1 MANSINDLYS
11 KYVNRV
17 GRTLESDRYFQY
29 LYEMTRAGKTNLQ
42 QKNVVLHKVVD
53 ERWLTIIEESLD
65 AINTI
70 IEKPR
75 RFITTKE
82 EVVPVSLAKKI
93 SAESVRHLSQN
104 TQFIASNENGD
115 IQPTRILNTTTEET
129 YDLYENRFIYHLI
142 QRLVTFIDKRT
153 DVIFWSTGDETE
165 NSLHM
170 DCTVDDAYEQIQYRV
185 DMTIKNKKDLL
196 ENDSDHM
203 DVFMRIDRVRRLVL
217 GLKQSAFCQIMAGCA
232 MVRSPIQRTNL
243 MMKDPNYRTCYKL
256 WQFLESYDEVGYSIE
271 AQDSTLEF
279 DEEYLLQMHTNFITN
294 YAIFKSLL
302 EDDARDISAAPV
314 QHRKVVKPKF
324 VKQIKELVVDNRDL
338 PDVEVRRVFV
348 EEVTQAQLDAEAALA
363 EQQAVN
369 EELET
374 TNVQLQNQ
382 LMIAQQQAADA
393 MADIEELQALAEE
406 NAQAQK
412 SAETAAAQAE
422 EVAEQADAARQQA
435 ETAMQAALEECR
447 QAQQAAQQAQAAL
460 EQAQEQ
466 ARQTVAQAAAEQEA
480 LRARQEQQHR
490 NEQQQLAQRYRTER
504 QKLEQAHKQELQ
516 QASAAQAAAERKHQS
531 AQKAA
536 AEQQARLE
544 EARRAAEERAEAQR
558 QCFETAQEEQRLQT
572 ADRISAMQREID
584 ELKAVLEQERRA
596 AAETL
601 AAEQAARA
609 AAEQRAQQE
618 SELRSR
624 VEERAGAASLGQ
636 FVRASYAE
644 RRERRRQ
651 SSHKE

>member
-29 LYEMTRAGKTNLQ
+29 LYEMTQAGKTNLQ

-170 DCTVDDAYEQIQYRV
+170 DCTVDDAYEQIQYWV

-324 VKQIKELVVDNRDL
+324 VKQIKELVVDNRDI

-374 TNVQLQNQ
+374 TNVQLQHQ

-422 EVAEQADAARQQA
+422 EVAEQADAARRQA
-435 ETAMQAALEECR
+435 EAAMQAALEECR

-531 AQKAA
+531 DQKAA

-572 ADRISAMQREID
+572 ADRLAQMQREID
-584 ELKAVLEQERRA
+584 ELKAALEQERRA

-651 SSHKE
+651 SAHKE

>member
-29 LYEMTRAGKTNLQ
+29 LYEMTQAGKTNLQ

-374 TNVQLQNQ
+374 TNVQLQHQ

-422 EVAEQADAARQQA
+422 EVAEQADAARRQA
-435 ETAMQAALEECR
+435 EAAMQAALEECR

-531 AQKAA
+531 DQKAA
-536 AEQQARLE
+536 AEQHARLE

-558 QCFETAQEEQRLQT
+558 LQT
-572 ADRISAMQREID
+572 ADRLAQMQREID
-584 ELKAVLEQERRA
+584 ELKAALEQERRA

-651 SSHKE
+651 SSRKE

>member
-29 LYEMTRAGKTNLQ
+29 LYEMTQAGKTNLQ

-324 VKQIKELVVDNRDL
+324 VKQIKELVVDNRDI

-374 TNVQLQNQ
+374 TNVQLQHQ

-422 EVAEQADAARQQA
+422 EVAEQADAARRQA
-435 ETAMQAALEECR
+435 EAAMQAALEECR

-531 AQKAA
+531 DQKAA

-572 ADRISAMQREID
+572 ADRLAQMQREID
-584 ELKAVLEQERRA
+584 ELKAALEQERRA

-624 VEERAGAASLGQ
+624 VEERAGTASLGQ

-651 SSHKE
+651 SSRKE

>member
-29 LYEMTRAGKTNLQ
+29 LYEMTQAGKTNLQ

-324 VKQIKELVVDNRDL
+324 VKQIKELVVDNRDI

-374 TNVQLQNQ
+374 TNVQLQHQ

-406 NAQAQK
+406 NARAQK

-422 EVAEQADAARQQA
+422 EVAEQADAARRQA
-435 ETAMQAALEECR
+435 EAAMQAALEECR

-531 AQKAA
+531 DQKAA

-572 ADRISAMQREID
+572 ADRLAQMQREID
-584 ELKAVLEQERRA
+584 ELKAALEQERRA

-651 SSHKE
+651 SSRKE

>member
-29 LYEMTRAGKTNLQ
+29 LYEMTQAGKTNLQ

-324 VKQIKELVVDNRDL
+324 VKQIKELVVDNRDI

-374 TNVQLQNQ
+374 TNVQLQHQ

-422 EVAEQADAARQQA
+422 EVAEQADAARRQA
-435 ETAMQAALEECR
+435 EAAMQAALEECR

-531 AQKAA
+531 DQKAA

-558 QCFETAQEEQRLQT
+558 QCFETAQEEQRLKT
-572 ADRISAMQREID
+572 ADRLAQMQREID
-584 ELKAVLEQERRA
+584 ELKAALEQERRA

>member
-29 LYEMTRAGKTNLQ
+29 LYEMTQAGKTNLQ

-324 VKQIKELVVDNRDL
+324 VKQIKELVVDNRDI

-374 TNVQLQNQ
+374 TNVQLQHQ

-422 EVAEQADAARQQA
+422 EVAEQADAARRQA
-435 ETAMQAALEECR
+435 EAAMQAALEECR

-504 QKLEQAHKQELQ
+504 QKLEQTHKQELQ

-531 AQKAA
+531 DQKAA

-572 ADRISAMQREID
+572 ADRLAQMQREID
-584 ELKAVLEQERRA
+584 ELKAALEQERRA

-651 SSHKE
+651 SSRKE

>member
-29 LYEMTRAGKTNLQ
+29 LYEMTQAGKTNLQ

-82 EVVPVSLAKKI
+82 EVVPVSLARKI

-256 WQFLESYDEVGYSIE
+256 WQFLENYDEVGYSIE

-302 EDDARDISAAPV
+302 EDDSRDISAAPV

-374 TNVQLQNQ
+374 TNVQLQHQ

-406 NAQAQK
+406 NARAQK

-422 EVAEQADAARQQA
+422 AVAEQADAARQQA

-536 AEQQARLE
+536 AEQHARLE

-584 ELKAVLEQERRA
+584 ELKAALEQERRA

-624 VEERAGAASLGQ
+624 VEERAGAA
-636 FVRASYAE
+636 
-644 RRERRRQ
+644 
-651 SSHKE
+651 

>member
-29 LYEMTRAGKTNLQ
+29 LYEMTQAGKTNLQ

-82 EVVPVSLAKKI
+82 EVVPVSLARKI

-217 GLKQSAFCQIMAGCA
+217 GLKQSAFCQIMAGCT

-302 EDDARDISAAPV
+302 EDDSRDISAAPV

-338 PDVEVRRVFV
+338 PDVEIRRVFV

-374 TNVQLQNQ
+374 TNVQLQHQ

-422 EVAEQADAARQQA
+422 EVAEQADAARRQA
-435 ETAMQAALEECR
+435 EAAMQAALEECR

-490 NEQQQLAQRYRTER
+490 NEQQQLTQRYRTER

-536 AEQQARLE
+536 AEQHARLE

-584 ELKAVLEQERRA
+584 ELKAALEQERRA

-651 SSHKE
+651 SSRKE

>member
-29 LYEMTRAGKTNLQ
+29 LYEMTQAGKTNLQ

-324 VKQIKELVVDNRDL
+324 VKQIKELVVDNRDI

-374 TNVQLQNQ
+374 TNVQLQHQ

-422 EVAEQADAARQQA
+422 EVAEQADAARRQA
-435 ETAMQAALEECR
+435 EAAMQAALEECR

-531 AQKAA
+531 DQKAA

-572 ADRISAMQREID
+572 ADRLAQMQREID
-584 ELKAVLEQERRA
+584 ELKAALEQERRA

-609 AAEQRAQQE
+609 AAEQRAQEE
-618 SELRSR
+618 SVLRSR

-651 SSHKE
+651 SSRKE

>member
-29 LYEMTRAGKTNLQ
+29 LYEMTQAGKTNLQ

-82 EVVPVSLAKKI
+82 EVVPVSLARKI

-256 WQFLESYDEVGYSIE
+256 WQFLENYDEVGYSIE

-302 EDDARDISAAPV
+302 EDDSRDISAAPV

-374 TNVQLQNQ
+374 TNVQLQHQ
-382 LMIAQQQAADA
+382 LMIAQQQAAEA

-406 NAQAQK
+406 NARAQK

-536 AEQQARLE
+536 AEQHARLE

-572 ADRISAMQREID
+572 ADRISAMQQEID
-584 ELKAVLEQERRA
+584 ELKAALEQERRA

-651 SSHKE
+651 SSRKE

>member
-29 LYEMTRAGKTNLQ
+29 LYEMTQAGKTNLQ

-82 EVVPVSLAKKI
+82 EVVPVSLARKI

-256 WQFLESYDEVGYSIE
+256 WQFLENYDEVGYSIE

-302 EDDARDISAAPV
+302 EDDSRDISAAPV

-338 PDVEVRRVFV
+338 PDVEIRRVFV

-374 TNVQLQNQ
+374 TNVQLQHQ

-406 NAQAQK
+406 NARAQK

-490 NEQQQLAQRYRTER
+490 NEQQQLTQRYRTER

-536 AEQQARLE
+536 AEQHARLE

-584 ELKAVLEQERRA
+584 ELKAALEQERRA

-651 SSHKE
+651 SSRKE

>member
-29 LYEMTRAGKTNLQ
+29 LYEMTQAGKTNLQ

-115 IQPTRILNTTTEET
+115 IQSTRILNTTTEET

-324 VKQIKELVVDNRDL
+324 VKQIKELVVDNRDI

-374 TNVQLQNQ
+374 TNVQLQHQ

-422 EVAEQADAARQQA
+422 EVAEQADAARRQA
-435 ETAMQAALEECR
+435 EAAMQAALEECR

-531 AQKAA
+531 DQKAA

-544 EARRAAEERAEAQR
+544 EARRAAEKRAEAQR

-572 ADRISAMQREID
+572 ADRLAQMQREID
-584 ELKAVLEQERRA
+584 ELKAALEQERRA

-651 SSHKE
+651 SSRKE

>member
-29 LYEMTRAGKTNLQ
+29 LYEMAQAGKTNLQ

-324 VKQIKELVVDNRDL
+324 VKQIKELVVDNRDI

-374 TNVQLQNQ
+374 TNVQLQHQ

-422 EVAEQADAARQQA
+422 EVAEQADAARRQA
-435 ETAMQAALEECR
+435 EAAMQAALEECR

-531 AQKAA
+531 DQKAA

-572 ADRISAMQREID
+572 ADRLAQMQREID
-584 ELKAVLEQERRA
+584 ELKAALEQERRA

-651 SSHKE
+651 SSRKE

>member
-29 LYEMTRAGKTNLQ
+29 LYEMTQAGKTNLQ

-324 VKQIKELVVDNRDL
+324 VKQIKELVVDNRDI

-374 TNVQLQNQ
+374 TNVQLQHQ

-422 EVAEQADAARQQA
+422 EVAEQADAARRQA
-435 ETAMQAALEECR
+435 EAAMQAALEECR

-531 AQKAA
+531 DQKAA

-558 QCFETAQEEQRLQT
+558 LQT
-572 ADRISAMQREID
+572 ADRLAQMQREID
-584 ELKAVLEQERRA
+584 ELKAALEQERRA

-651 SSHKE
+651 SSRKE

>member
-29 LYEMTRAGKTNLQ
+29 LYEMTQAGKTNLQ

-115 IQPTRILNTTTEET
+115 IQSTRILNTTTEET

-324 VKQIKELVVDNRDL
+324 VKQIKELVVDNRDI

-374 TNVQLQNQ
+374 TNVQLQHQ

-422 EVAEQADAARQQA
+422 EVAEQADAARRQA
-435 ETAMQAALEECR
+435 EAAMQAALEECR

-531 AQKAA
+531 DQKAA

-572 ADRISAMQREID
+572 ADRLAQMQREID
-584 ELKAVLEQERRA
+584 ELKAALEQERRA

-651 SSHKE
+651 SSRKE

>member
-29 LYEMTRAGKTNLQ
+29 LYEMTQAGKTNLQ

-338 PDVEVRRVFV
+338 PDVEIRRVFV

-374 TNVQLQNQ
+374 TNVQLQHQ

-422 EVAEQADAARQQA
+422 EVAEQADAARRQA
-435 ETAMQAALEECR
+435 EAAMQAALEECR

-531 AQKAA
+531 DQKAA

-572 ADRISAMQREID
+572 ADRLAQMQREID
-584 ELKAVLEQERRA
+584 ELKAALEQERRA

-651 SSHKE
+651 SSRKE

>member
-29 LYEMTRAGKTNLQ
+29 LYEMTQAGKTNLQ

-324 VKQIKELVVDNRDL
+324 VKQIKELVVDNRDI

-374 TNVQLQNQ
+374 TNVQLQHQ

-393 MADIEELQALAEE
+393 MADIEEMQALAEE

-422 EVAEQADAARQQA
+422 EVAEQADAARRQA
-435 ETAMQAALEECR
+435 EAAMQAALEECR

-531 AQKAA
+531 DQKAA

-572 ADRISAMQREID
+572 ADRLAQMQREID
-584 ELKAVLEQERRA
+584 ELKAALEQERRA

-651 SSHKE
+651 SSRKE

>member
-29 LYEMTRAGKTNLQ
+29 LYEMTQAGKTNLQ

-243 MMKDPNYRTCYKL
+243 IMKDPNYRTCYKL

-324 VKQIKELVVDNRDL
+324 VKQIKELVVDNRDI

-374 TNVQLQNQ
+374 TNVQLQHQ

-422 EVAEQADAARQQA
+422 EVAEQADAARRQA
-435 ETAMQAALEECR
+435 EAAMQAALEECR

-531 AQKAA
+531 DQKAA

-572 ADRISAMQREID
+572 ADRLAQMQREID
-584 ELKAVLEQERRA
+584 ELKAALEQERRA

-601 AAEQAARA
+601 AAEQAALA

-651 SSHKE
+651 SSRKE

>member
-29 LYEMTRAGKTNLQ
+29 LYEMTQAGKTNLQ

-324 VKQIKELVVDNRDL
+324 VKQIKELVVDNRDI

-374 TNVQLQNQ
+374 TNVQLQHQ

-422 EVAEQADAARQQA
+422 EVAEQADAARRQA
-435 ETAMQAALEECR
+435 EAAMQAALEECR

-531 AQKAA
+531 DQKAA

-572 ADRISAMQREID
+572 ADRLAQMQREID
-584 ELKAVLEQERRA
+584 ELKAALEQERRA

-651 SSHKE
+651 SSRTE

>member
-29 LYEMTRAGKTNLQ
+29 LYEMTQAGKTNLQ

-324 VKQIKELVVDNRDL
+324 VKQIKELVVDNRDI

-374 TNVQLQNQ
+374 TNVQLQHQ

-422 EVAEQADAARQQA
+422 EVAEQADAARRQA
-435 ETAMQAALEECR
+435 EAAMQAALEECR

-536 AEQQARLE
+536 AEQHARLE

-584 ELKAVLEQERRA
+584 ELKAALEQERRA

-651 SSHKE
+651 SSRKE

>member
-29 LYEMTRAGKTNLQ
+29 LYEMTQAGKTNLQ

-82 EVVPVSLAKKI
+82 EVVPVSLARKI

-256 WQFLESYDEVGYSIE
+256 WQFLENYDEVGYSIE

-294 YAIFKSLL
+294 SAIFKSLL
-302 EDDARDISAAPV
+302 EDDSRDISAAPV

-374 TNVQLQNQ
+374 TNVQLQHQ
-382 LMIAQQQAADA
+382 LMIAQQQAAEA

-406 NAQAQK
+406 NARAQK

-536 AEQQARLE
+536 AEQHARLE

-572 ADRISAMQREID
+572 ADRISAMQQEID
-584 ELKAVLEQERRA
+584 ELKAALEQERRA

-651 SSHKE
+651 SSRKE

>member
-29 LYEMTRAGKTNLQ
+29 LYEMTQAGKTNLQ

-82 EVVPVSLAKKI
+82 EVVPVSLARKI

-256 WQFLESYDEVGYSIE
+256 WQFLENYDEVGYSIE

-302 EDDARDISAAPV
+302 EDDSRDISAAPV

-363 EQQAVN
+363 EQQAIN

-374 TNVQLQNQ
+374 TNVQLQHQ
-382 LMIAQQQAADA
+382 LMIAQQQAAEA

-406 NAQAQK
+406 NARAQK

-536 AEQQARLE
+536 AEQHARLE

-572 ADRISAMQREID
+572 ADRISAMQQEID
-584 ELKAVLEQERRA
+584 ELKAALEQERRA

-651 SSHKE
+651 SSRKE

>member
-29 LYEMTRAGKTNLQ
+29 LYEMTQAGKTNLQ

-165 NSLHM
+165 NSMHM

-324 VKQIKELVVDNRDL
+324 VKQIKELVVDNRDI

-374 TNVQLQNQ
+374 TNVQLQHQ

-422 EVAEQADAARQQA
+422 EVAEQADAARRQA
-435 ETAMQAALEECR
+435 EAAMQAALEECR

-531 AQKAA
+531 DQKAA

-572 ADRISAMQREID
+572 ADRLAQMQREID
-584 ELKAVLEQERRA
+584 ELKAALEQERRA

-651 SSHKE
+651 SSRKE

>member
-29 LYEMTRAGKTNLQ
+29 LYEMTQAGKTNLQ

-324 VKQIKELVVDNRDL
+324 VKQIKELVVDNRDI

-374 TNVQLQNQ
+374 TNVQLQHQ

-422 EVAEQADAARQQA
+422 EVAEQADAARRQA
-435 ETAMQAALEECR
+435 EAAMQAALEECR

-531 AQKAA
+531 DQKAA

-572 ADRISAMQREID
+572 ADRISAMQQEID
-584 ELKAVLEQERRA
+584 ELKAALEQERRA

-651 SSHKE
+651 SSRKE

>member
-338 PDVEVRRVFV
+338 PDVEIRRVFV

-374 TNVQLQNQ
+374 TNVQLQHQ

-422 EVAEQADAARQQA
+422 EVAEQADAARRQA
-435 ETAMQAALEECR
+435 EAAMQAALEECR

-531 AQKAA
+531 DQKAA

-572 ADRISAMQREID
+572 ADRLAQMQREID
-584 ELKAVLEQERRA
+584 ELKAALEQERRA

-651 SSHKE
+651 SSRKE

>member
-29 LYEMTRAGKTNLQ
+29 LYEMTQAGKTNLQ

-324 VKQIKELVVDNRDL
+324 VKQIKELVVDNRDI

-374 TNVQLQNQ
+374 TNVQLQHQ

-422 EVAEQADAARQQA
+422 EVAEQADAARRQA
-435 ETAMQAALEECR
+435 EAAMQAALEECR

-531 AQKAA
+531 DQKAA

-572 ADRISAMQREID
+572 ADRLAQMRREID
-584 ELKAVLEQERRA
+584 ELKAALEQERRA

-651 SSHKE
+651 SSRKE

>member
-29 LYEMTRAGKTNLQ
+29 LYEMTQAGKTNLQ

-324 VKQIKELVVDNRDL
+324 VKQIKELVVDNRDI

-374 TNVQLQNQ
+374 TNVQLQHQ

-422 EVAEQADAARQQA
+422 EVAEQADAARRQA
-435 ETAMQAALEECR
+435 EAAMQAALEECR

-531 AQKAA
+531 DQKAA

-572 ADRISAMQREID
+572 ADRLAQMQWEID
-584 ELKAVLEQERRA
+584 ELKAALEQERRA

-651 SSHKE
+651 SSRKE

>member
-29 LYEMTRAGKTNLQ
+29 LYEMTQAGKTNLQ

-374 TNVQLQNQ
+374 TNVQLQHQ

-435 ETAMQAALEECR
+435 EAAMQAALEECR

-531 AQKAA
+531 DQKAA

-572 ADRISAMQREID
+572 ADRLAQMQREID
-584 ELKAVLEQERRA
+584 ELKAALEQERRA

-651 SSHKE
+651 SSRKE

>member
-29 LYEMTRAGKTNLQ
+29 LYEMTQAGKTNLQ

-217 GLKQSAFCQIMAGCA
+217 GLKQSAFCQLMAGCA

-324 VKQIKELVVDNRDL
+324 VKQIKELVVDNRDI

-374 TNVQLQNQ
+374 TNVQLQHQ

-422 EVAEQADAARQQA
+422 EVAEQADAARRQA
-435 ETAMQAALEECR
+435 EAAMQAALEECR

-531 AQKAA
+531 DQKAA

-572 ADRISAMQREID
+572 ADRLAQMQREID
-584 ELKAVLEQERRA
+584 ELKAALEQERRA

-651 SSHKE
+651 SSRKE

>member
-29 LYEMTRAGKTNLQ
+29 LYEMTQAGKTNLQ

-82 EVVPVSLAKKI
+82 EVVPVSLARKI

-256 WQFLESYDEVGYSIE
+256 WQFLENYDEVGYSIE

-302 EDDARDISAAPV
+302 EDDSRDISAAPV

-324 VKQIKELVVDNRDL
+324 VKQIKELVVDNRDI

-374 TNVQLQNQ
+374 TNVQLQHQ

-422 EVAEQADAARQQA
+422 EVAEQADAARRQA
-435 ETAMQAALEECR
+435 EAAMQAALEECR

-531 AQKAA
+531 DQKAA

-572 ADRISAMQREID
+572 ADRLAQMQREID
-584 ELKAVLEQERRA
+584 ELKAALEQERRA

-651 SSHKE
+651 SSRKE

>member
-29 LYEMTRAGKTNLQ
+29 LYEMTQAGKTNLQ

-324 VKQIKELVVDNRDL
+324 VKQIKELVVDNRDI

-348 EEVTQAQLDAEAALA
+348 EEVTQAQLDAEVALA

-374 TNVQLQNQ
+374 TNVQLQHQ

-422 EVAEQADAARQQA
+422 EVAEQADAARRQA
-435 ETAMQAALEECR
+435 EAAMQAALEECR

-531 AQKAA
+531 DQKAA

-572 ADRISAMQREID
+572 ADRLAQMQREID
-584 ELKAVLEQERRA
+584 ELKAALEQERRA

-651 SSHKE
+651 SSRKE

>member
-29 LYEMTRAGKTNLQ
+29 LYEMTQAGKTNLQ

-324 VKQIKELVVDNRDL
+324 VKQIKELVVDNRDI

-374 TNVQLQNQ
+374 TNVQLQHQ

-531 AQKAA
+531 DQKAA

-572 ADRISAMQREID
+572 ADRLAQMQREID
-584 ELKAVLEQERRA
+584 ELKAALEQERRA

-651 SSHKE
+651 SSRKE

>member
-29 LYEMTRAGKTNLQ
+29 LYEMTQAGKTNLQ

-324 VKQIKELVVDNRDL
+324 VKQIKELVVDNRDI

-374 TNVQLQNQ
+374 TNVQLQHQ

-422 EVAEQADAARQQA
+422 EVAEQADAARRQA
-435 ETAMQAALEECR
+435 EAAMQAALEECR

-466 ARQTVAQAAAEQEA
+466 ARQTVAQAAADQEA

-531 AQKAA
+531 DQKAA

-572 ADRISAMQREID
+572 ADRLAQMQREID
-584 ELKAVLEQERRA
+584 ELKAALEQERRA

-651 SSHKE
+651 SSRKE

>member
-29 LYEMTRAGKTNLQ
+29 LYEMTQAGKTNLQ

-82 EVVPVSLAKKI
+82 EVVPVSLARKI

-256 WQFLESYDEVGYSIE
+256 WQFLENYDEVGYSIE

-302 EDDARDISAAPV
+302 EDDSRDISAAPV

-374 TNVQLQNQ
+374 TNVQLQHQ

-406 NAQAQK
+406 NARAQK

-447 QAQQAAQQAQAAL
+447 QAQQAAQ
-460 EQAQEQ
+460 QAQEQ

-536 AEQQARLE
+536 AEQHARLE

-572 ADRISAMQREID
+572 ADRISAMQQEID
-584 ELKAVLEQERRA
+584 ELKAALEQERRA

-651 SSHKE
+651 SSRKE

>member
-29 LYEMTRAGKTNLQ
+29 LYEMTQAGKTNLQ

-82 EVVPVSLAKKI
+82 EVVPVSLARKI

-232 MVRSPIQRTNL
+232 VVRSPIQRTNL

-256 WQFLESYDEVGYSIE
+256 WQFLENYDEVGYSIE

-302 EDDARDISAAPV
+302 EDDSRDISAAPV

-374 TNVQLQNQ
+374 TNVQLQHQ
-382 LMIAQQQAADA
+382 LMIAQQQAAEA

-406 NAQAQK
+406 NARAQK

-536 AEQQARLE
+536 AEQHARLE

-572 ADRISAMQREID
+572 ADRISAMQQEID
-584 ELKAVLEQERRA
+584 ELKAALEQERRA

-651 SSHKE
+651 SSRKE

>member
-29 LYEMTRAGKTNLQ
+29 LYEMTQAGKTNLQ

-374 TNVQLQNQ
+374 TNVQLQHQ

-422 EVAEQADAARQQA
+422 EVAEQADAARRQA
-435 ETAMQAALEECR
+435 EAAMQAALEECR

-531 AQKAA
+531 DQKAA

-572 ADRISAMQREID
+572 ADRLAQMQREID
-584 ELKAVLEQERRA
+584 ELKAALEQERRA

-651 SSHKE
+651 SSRKE

>member
-29 LYEMTRAGKTNLQ
+29 LYEMTQAGKTNLQ

-324 VKQIKELVVDNRDL
+324 VKQIKELVVDNRDI

-374 TNVQLQNQ
+374 TNVQLQHQ

-422 EVAEQADAARQQA
+422 EVAEQADAARRQA

-531 AQKAA
+531 DQKAA

-572 ADRISAMQREID
+572 ADRLAQMQREID
-584 ELKAVLEQERRA
+584 ELKAALEQERRA

-651 SSHKE
+651 SSRKE

>member
-29 LYEMTRAGKTNLQ
+29 LYEMTQAGKTNLQ

-82 EVVPVSLAKKI
+82 EVVPVSLARKI

-256 WQFLESYDEVGYSIE
+256 WQFLENYDEVGYSIE

-302 EDDARDISAAPV
+302 EDDSRDISAAPV

-374 TNVQLQNQ
+374 TNVQLQHQ

-406 NAQAQK
+406 NARAQK

-480 LRARQEQQHR
+480 LRARQEQQYR
-490 NEQQQLAQRYRTER
+490 NEQQQLTQRYRTER

-536 AEQQARLE
+536 AEQHARLE

-572 ADRISAMQREID
+572 ADRISAMQQEID
-584 ELKAVLEQERRA
+584 ELKAALEQERRA

-651 SSHKE
+651 SSRKE

>member
-29 LYEMTRAGKTNLQ
+29 LYEMTQAGKTNLQ

-324 VKQIKELVVDNRDL
+324 VKQIKELVVDNRDI

-374 TNVQLQNQ
+374 TNVQLQHQ

-422 EVAEQADAARQQA
+422 EVAEQADAARRQA
-435 ETAMQAALEECR
+435 EAAMQAALEECR
-447 QAQQAAQQAQAAL
+447 QAQQAAQQGQAAL

-531 AQKAA
+531 DQKAA

-572 ADRISAMQREID
+572 ADRLAQMQREID
-584 ELKAVLEQERRA
+584 ELKAALEQERRA

-651 SSHKE
+651 SSRKE